1 LKKYILFSAPMVKSK
16 PGRLDGIKILVT
28 AGPTHEKIDPVRYI
42 SNYSSGRMGFAIA
55 ECCAEEGAAVLLVS
69 GPVNLETNHPGINR
83 FDVTSAEEMAA
94 CCFDLFGDCRAGIMT
109 AAVADYTPA
118 RSFNSKLKRTTRK
131 LSIELVPTTD
141 IAAELGR
148 RKRVGQVLV
157 GFALET
163 GLGEADAKNKLKY
176 KNLDFIV
183 LNSLKDKGAGF
194 GSDTNK
200 ITIIDADNNIR
211 HFELKSKRE
220 VAKDIIEKLVEYV

>member
-1 LKKYILFSAPMVKSK
+1 MVRHE
-16 PGRLDGIKILVT
+16 PGRLVGIKILVT

-42 SNYSSGRMGFAIA
+42 GNYSSGKMGFAIA
-55 ECCAEEGAAVLLVS
+55 ERCAEEGASVLLVS
-69 GPVNLETNHPGINR
+69 GPVSLKTEHPGITR

-94 CCFDLFGDCRAGIMT
+94 CCFDLFRDCRAGIMT

-118 RSFNSKLKRTTRK
+118 RPYSNKLKRTSRG
-131 LSIELVPTTD
+131 LSIKLVPTTD
-141 IAAELGR
+141 IAAELGK
-148 RKRVGQVLV
+148 RKGEGQVLV

-163 GLGEADAKNKLKY
+163 GRGEADAQKKLKN

-183 LNSLKDKGAGF
+183 LNSLKDRGAGF

-220 VAKDIIEKLVEYV
+220 VAKDIIEKLVAYV